1 MRNAIGSYQTEKV
14 QMKLKVTAFCIATV
28 VAQPNAFAAEEVT
41 EELNSQTVYIDESD
55 DWVKLKSGEVLK
67 GELTGTVKKESNS
80 YDQEIEF
87 DSDDLGDQE
96 IELEDVSVLETA
108 SYFTIRTASGEIHD
122 GYLSIRDNK
131 LYLKKG
137 DQEQSFPVT
146 QVVSIYRG
154 SEKDSD
160 YWTADLF
167 FGLDISKG
175 NTDEFSMLGE
185 VEAERNTVESRT
197 KLNARHE
204 VSESNEEK
212 TAQKSQFGGSYDIYI
227 NNRLFFRPIKFSAL
241 SDEFQNLDYQ
251 VNASM
256 QVGYFFIAN
265 SDTEWDVSIGPGM
278 QYSEFSTVEE
288 GEDSSASSTILT
300 LESNFEYELTKD
312 IDFSYTYNLDWASDD
327 AGGMRHKNDL
337 GFDIDLVGDLEFSI
351 KATWDHVSQTK
362 ADSDGVVPE
371 KDDYK
376 INFGLSYEI

>member
-1 MRNAIGSYQTEKV
+1 
-14 QMKLKVTAFCIATV
+14 MKLKIMAFFIATV
-28 VAQPNAFAAEEVT
+28 ICQPSVFAAEENAQ
-41 EELNSQTVYIDESD
+41 EINSQTVYIDKSD

-67 GELTGTVKKESNS
+67 GELSGTVKKESNS

-108 SYFTIRTASGEIHD
+108 SFFTIRTASGDIYD

-137 DQEQSFPVT
+137 DQEFSFPVN

-154 SEKDSD
+154 AEKDSD

-167 FGLDISKG
+167 LGLDISKG
-175 NTDEFSMLGE
+175 NTEEFSLLGE

-197 KLNARHE
+197 KLSARHE
-204 VSESNEEK
+204 VSESNNEK
-212 TAQKSQFGGSYDIYI
+212 TAQKSQFNGSYDIYL
-227 NNRLFFRPIKFSAL
+227 NNRLFFRPVKLSVL

-256 QVGYFFIAN
+256 QVGYFFVAD
-265 SDTEWDVSIGPGM
+265 SDAEWDVSIGPGM
-278 QYSEFSTVEE
+278 QYSEFSTVEA
-288 GEDSSASSTILT
+288 GEEDSASSTILT

-312 IDFSYTYNLDWASDD
+312 IDFSHTYNLDWASND

-351 KATWDHVSQTK
+351 KAIWEHVSQTK

-376 INFGLSYEI
+376 INFGLSYEL